1 METVTPIKLPR
12 AKQPFRFFSRMALSI
27 ATGTQARDLPSLLG
41 GIRSAPEPVI
51 YEHTYGFL
59 QRHRF
64 LTPETTNDFAGWVTV
79 VLREDKAGERLAAI
93 DATRCRTIREL
104 RESFVAI
111 LSRAIEGTSPPYR
124 TAPEGQEFH
133 FMSAIRYSL
142 PTAHEAWD
150 LAELAKALGK
160 IGAASLYLHVF
171 ESMLRHQEGR
181 SDLSWWVEEEL
192 GESELARAIEA
203 LDPAGQ
209 SLEFLRARLI
219 GTVERRIADMTRA

>member
-1 METVTPIKLPR
+1 MKTVTPSKLTR

-41 GIRSAPEPVI
+41 GIRAAPEPVI

-64 LTPETTNDFAGWVTV
+64 LTPETTNDFAGWVAA
-79 VLREDKAGERLAAI
+79 VLREDRVGERLAAI
-93 DATRCRTIREL
+93 DATRYRSIQEL

-111 LSRAIEGTSPPYR
+111 LSRAIDETAPPYR

-142 PTAHEAWD
+142 PTTYEAWD
-150 LAELAKALGK
+150 LADLAKALGK

-181 SDLSWWVEEEL
+181 SDLSWWAEEEL
-192 GESELARAIEA
+192 GESALARAIEA

-219 GTVERRIADMTRA
+219 GTVDRRIADILRV